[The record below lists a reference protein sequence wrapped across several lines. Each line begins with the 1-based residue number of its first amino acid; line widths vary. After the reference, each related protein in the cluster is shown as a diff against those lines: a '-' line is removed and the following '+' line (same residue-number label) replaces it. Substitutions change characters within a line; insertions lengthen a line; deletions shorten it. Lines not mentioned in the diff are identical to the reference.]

1 MARGV
6 RMTTGVE
13 LAARDAPPTPIQIR
27 RVEPLA
33 RGLFPL
39 GAPVEDEPWM
49 GSRPCLPDMKPI
61 VGPAPRHR
69 NLWLNFGHAH
79 HGFTLGPA
87 TGRLLAEMISGEAP
101 FADPAPFA
109 ADRFR
114 GNS

>member
-1 MARGV
+1 
-6 RMTTGVE
+6 
-13 LAARDAPPTPIQIR
+13 
-27 RVEPLA
+27 
-33 RGLFPL
+33 
-39 GAPVEDEPWM
+39 M